1 MSSTKVASGNS
12 HGAGVRDRLDRMV
25 VGVERAREKAPFAVS
40 RGAHGIDRKRDF
52 PLSPQR
58 FFKLTRPC
66 WATPSGLP
74 LLDAWERIDK
84 LTRLI
89 DQGELGRRAPRIDTE
104 RHTHRL
110 SGRIR
115 IRTLAGVSLPWRAK
129 IRLLGRVWQKGWAR
143 RPSSLAGAT
152 VSSLSS
158 RTKAPGRSIGWDD
171 ANMSV
176 SDRAAPRAT
185 MICGSR
191 GTIT

>member
-1 MSSTKVASGNS
+1 MG
-12 HGAGVRDRLDRMV
+12 D
-25 VGVERAREKAPFAVS
+25 VERSAVI
-40 RGAHGIDRKRDF
+40 RRV
-52 PLSPQR
+52 
-58 FFKLTRPC
+58 
-66 WATPSGLP
+66 
-74 LLDAWERIDK
+74 ERIDK

-115 IRTLAGVSLPWRAK
+115 IRTLCRRLFAMACRK
-129 IRLLGRVWQKGWAR
+129 IRLLGRCGKKGLGKT
-143 RPSSLAGAT
+143 SLPACGRDRLELIQPDKS
-152 VSSLSS
+152 V
-158 RTKAPGRSIGWDD
+158 GRSISWDD